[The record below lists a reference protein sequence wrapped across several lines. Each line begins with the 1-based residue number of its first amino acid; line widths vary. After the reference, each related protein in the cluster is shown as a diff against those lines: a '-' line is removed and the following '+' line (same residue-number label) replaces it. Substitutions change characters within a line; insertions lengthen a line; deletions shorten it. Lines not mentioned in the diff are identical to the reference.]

1 MSYESLFQPIKIGRV
16 EIKNSLGMA
25 PMNINFTRE
34 GYISEQHMAY
44 FAARAKGGTGLIM
57 TEAIRTS
64 EEGTNRTFYDNP
76 HMWKPAH
83 QKGLSEL
90 AETVHYFGAK
100 IFVQMNI
107 GPGPQGSSKKTGLQ
121 PRASSPV
128 AFEVPKENVPR
139 KFLPFIE
146 KGEVYISFKGELPRE
161 MTVDEIHAETERFA
175 KSAKMA
181 MVTGVDGIEIH
192 AAHGYLL
199 HSFLSPRFNQR
210 TDMYGGSLENRMRF
224 LLEVV
229 RATRQSVGDKAVVG
243 VRTSSDE
250 HMPGGF
256 TIDEVKIIV
265 KELEKEGINFYHLSG
280 GSYEAMKY
288 LFPDEDGT
296 ELEDAKALKSAVNIP
311 ILVSSVHDPELAN
324 RAIRD
329 GMCDMI
335 LHGRPLIADPEWAN
349 KVKEGRVDE
358 IVKCKRDLL
367 CLMRLFQGLPGRCSV
382 NPDFGRERYMPEYW
396 RGPTKMSHWRAK
408 A

>member
-16 EIKNSLGMA
+16 EIKNRIGMA

-57 TEAIRTS
+57 TEAVRTS

-100 IFVQMNI
+100 IFAQMNI
-107 GPGPQGSSKKTGLQ
+107 GPGPQGSSKKMGLQ
-121 PRASSPV
+121 PIAASPV

-146 KGEVYISFKGELPRE
+146 KGEVYVSFKGELPRE

-199 HSFLSPRFNQR
+199 HSFLSPRFNKR

-224 LLEVV
+224 LREVV
-229 RATRQSVGDKAVVG
+229 QATRQSVGEKTVVG
-243 VRTSSDE
+243 VRASSDE
-250 HMPGGF
+250 HMPGGL
-256 TIDEVKIIV
+256 TVDEVKIIV
-265 KELEKEGINFYHLSG
+265 KELEKEGINFFHLSG

-296 ELEDAKALKSAVNIP
+296 ELEDAKALKSVLNIP
-311 ILVSSVHDPELAN
+311 ILVSSVHDPELADKAV
-324 RAIRD
+324 RE

-349 KVKEGRVDE
+349 KVKEGRADE

-367 CLMRLFQGLPGRCSV
+367 CLTRLFQGLPGRCSV

-396 RGPTKMSHWRAK
+396 RGPTKMSYWRAQV
-408 A
+408 